1 MNRLPGVLVIAA
13 TALLGLFAVASMVLG
28 EGNVL
33 ANLFQ
38 NLIIG
43 GCLLSLLAPR
53 IGFLVFLVSCGY
65 VDLFK
70 RLMIVSGRVS
80 MDDLYYVL
88 GLAPAMLCAI
98 IVSLLIRGAIGSMT
112 MGRRHWKLFL
122 IGCGI
127 VVVNAL
133 LSALDPERT
142 IGKVLQ
148 GTANGG
154 LYGML
159 IFVVPMLYKDEADVL
174 RLFRFLAWVYAPVA
188 VYGVAQHVWGF
199 QDFEIAYLMTGLSI
213 EIKQLFTDRVR
224 AFSTLNSPT
233 ALGAIS
239 AALLVMSCFLT
250 THRNQRRGGRM
261 LSLPMAAIFAL
272 TYLGTLTASTS
283 RSAFVMVII
292 MTAGIFWFRSRTGT
306 LTFYAIGGAAFAT
319 LLVGA
324 RFFQDRLEWM
334 TSALMQKFE
343 GRLSADTININTF
356 SDRLQGF
363 AAVLMNPNAYT
374 LFGYGPDRGT
384 DPSDPLYNHDLLSTT
399 LVRWGALPLAVML
412 VSAAIFLVWTHS
424 QILRI
429 EDPNRRRLGAA
440 SLALVMSLFAISITS
455 GNVLSIFPV
464 NTFFWLGVTAT
475 ILVVAADARA
485 AEPARK
491 SSQPAW
497 RPLRGLTPG
506 TLTSN

>member
-1 MNRLPGVLVIAA
+1 MNRLPGILVVLGA
-13 TALLGLFAVASMVLG
+13 ALLGLFAVASMVLS

-38 NLIIG
+38 NLIVG

-53 IGFLVFLVSCGY
+53 AGFVVFLVSCGY

-88 GLAPAMLCAI
+88 GLAPAMLSAI
-98 IVSLLIRGAIGSMT
+98 IGSLLIRGTIGSAA

-122 IGCGI
+122 VGCGI
-127 VVVNAL
+127 VMLNAL
-133 LSALDPERT
+133 LSALDPERSF
-142 IGKVLQ
+142 GKVLQ

-159 IFVVPMLYKDEADVL
+159 IFVVPMLYKDGADVL
-174 RLFRFLAWVYAPVA
+174 RLFRFLVWIYAPA
-188 VYGVAQHVWGF
+188 GVYGIVQHLWGF

-239 AALLVMSCFLT
+239 AALLVMTLFLAFS
-250 THRNQRRGGRM
+250 RNQRRGGRM
-261 LSLPMAAIFAL
+261 LSLPMAALFAL
-272 TYLGTLTASTS
+272 TYLGALVASTS
-283 RSAFVMVII
+283 RSAFVMVLV
-292 MTAGIFWFRSRTGT
+292 MVLGAVCFQSRART
-306 LTFYAIGGAAFAT
+306 LLFYSLGGGAFAV

-334 TSALMQKFE
+334 TSVMMQKFE
-343 GRLSADTININTF
+343 GRLSAETININTF

-363 AAVLMNPNAYT
+363 AAVLTNPDAYSW
-374 LFGYGPDRGT
+374 FGHGPHRGK
-384 DPSDPLYNHDLLSTT
+384 DPTDPLYNHDLLSST
-399 LVRWGALPLAVML
+399 LVQWGAVPLAVLL
-412 VSAAIFLVWTHS
+412 VATVGFLAWTHS
-424 QILRI
+424 QILGI
-429 EDPNRRRLGAA
+429 QDTGRRRIGAA
-440 SLALVMSLFAISITS
+440 SLALVISLFAISITS

-475 ILVVAADARA
+475 ILVVAADAGNEKA
-485 AEPARK
+485 ARESAGAEWRLPSL
-491 SSQPAW
+491 SSRSLAH
-497 RPLRGLTPG
+497 
-506 TLTSN
+506 